1 MKTNEQPENS
11 YLREYSSYGVLQGKI
26 ELVESAPAAIP
37 PSPQLLQPLP
47 SFESLKLPVQP
58 GSTLFIFPADG
69 HAAE

>member
-26 ELVESAPAAIP
+26 ELVESAAPAIP
-37 PSPQLLQPLP
+37 PMPQPLP